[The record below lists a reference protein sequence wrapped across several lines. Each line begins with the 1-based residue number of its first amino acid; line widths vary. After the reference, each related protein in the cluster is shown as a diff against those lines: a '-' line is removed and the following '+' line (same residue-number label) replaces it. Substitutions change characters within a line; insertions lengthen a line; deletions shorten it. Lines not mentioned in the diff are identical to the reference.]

1 MNTQEQFEALYAE
14 YTQSSIEYIVSARLN
29 GGGYCLPSISKAW
42 TWYRF
47 GTADGYSN
55 GKIRSKENAQ

>member
-1 MNTQEQFEALYAE
+1 MTHDAVFEELYAE

-47 GTADGYSN
+47 GV
-55 GKIRSKENAQ
+55 NASPIQPANL